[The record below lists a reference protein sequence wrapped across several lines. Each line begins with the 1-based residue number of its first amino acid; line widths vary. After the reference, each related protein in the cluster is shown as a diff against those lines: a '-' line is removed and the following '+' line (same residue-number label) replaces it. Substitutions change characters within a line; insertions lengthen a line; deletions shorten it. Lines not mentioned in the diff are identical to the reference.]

1 LYAVWERVCRIV
13 DDEVLPVVN
22 DYWER
27 AEFPR
32 PLTERLRLNAAD
44 VEGVGTSVT
53 VGSPAGRKAAA
64 ASRMAV
70 LEGMGRLLIPQRAPP
85 GR

>member
-1 LYAVWERVCRIV
+1 V
-13 DDEVLPVVN
+13 DDEVLPVVD

-32 PLTERLRLNAAD
+32 PLAERLRLHAAD
-44 VEGVGTSVT
+44 EKGVGTSVT
-53 VGSPAGRKAAA
+53 VGSPAGRTAAA

-70 LEGMGRLLIPQRAPP
+70 LEGMGRPLMP
-85 GR
+85 